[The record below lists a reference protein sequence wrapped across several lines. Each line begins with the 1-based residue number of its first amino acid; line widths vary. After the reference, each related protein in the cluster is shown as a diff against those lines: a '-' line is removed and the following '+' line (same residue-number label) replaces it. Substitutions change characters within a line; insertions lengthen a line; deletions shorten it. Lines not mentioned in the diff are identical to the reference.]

1 VITEVTIITDG
12 VCPATEADGVT
23 MIIEVCTSV
32 TGGTDEAVK
41 TRVETGGGGGVE
53 LAGGAADEAGG
64 GGALEAGGR
73 LDDAGGGLL
82 DDAGGGAT
90 EDAGGGGGEEGASA
104 EEGGLEG
111 AGAAEDGAGAAV
123 GAAEGVT
130 GRTDG
135 DEGARGDE
143 VGVEGTIT
151 ESNVLAVPLPD
162 MSTTIA
168 ARNGRQAAE
177 AKKNRQATTTTEKRC
192 RGTPVKGCEDVSA
205 PGYGRRKLGR
215 MLRKNGRLH
224 SDLGALQR
232 WRPWIGE

>member
-1 VITEVTIITDG
+1 VIIEVTIMTAG
-12 VCPATEADGVT
+12 VCPAIEADGVT
-23 MIIEVCTSV
+23 TIIEVCTSV

-41 TRVETGGGGGVE
+41 TRVEAGGGGAAE

-73 LDDAGGGLL
+73 LDDGGGGLF
-82 DDAGGGAT
+82 DDDGGGAT
-90 EDAGGGGGEEGASA
+90 EDGGGGGGEEGASA

-130 GRTDG
+130 VRTDW

-143 VGVEGTIT
+143 VGIEGTIT

-162 MSTTIA
+162 MLTTIA
-168 ARNGRQAAE
+168 TRNGSQAAE
-177 AKKNRQATTTTEKRC
+177 ARKK
-192 RGTPVKGCEDVSA
+192 V
-205 PGYGRRKLGR
+205 GRRQR
-215 MLRKNGRLH
+215 QRRKDVAVR
-224 SDLGALQR
+224 Q
-232 WRPWIGE
+232 